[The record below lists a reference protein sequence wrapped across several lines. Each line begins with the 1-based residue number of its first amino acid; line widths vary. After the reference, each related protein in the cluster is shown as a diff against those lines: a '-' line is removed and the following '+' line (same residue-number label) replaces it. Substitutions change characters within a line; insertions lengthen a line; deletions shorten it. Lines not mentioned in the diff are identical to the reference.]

1 MSRCVI
7 VGSAQIKDYE
17 KIKSEFNSDDYF
29 VFCDAGLMHKESL
42 GVKADFIVGDFDSHK
57 KPDTTENVLV
67 LPSVKDDTD
76 TFAAVK
82 LMLDK
87 GFDSFLLVGVTGQ
100 RLDHT
105 LANISVLLYLKNH
118 GAKAQII
125 DDYSKMY
132 VLDGQTAIK
141 KDSCSF
147 FSLVA
152 LSQKLEGVC
161 IQGAKYC
168 LQDATIDNSYQYAV
182 SNETV
187 DDVKI
192 SVQKGDALVVLDF

>member
-7 VGSAQIKDYE
+7 VGSAQINDYE

-87 GFDSFLLVGVTGQ
+87 GFNSFLLVGVTGQ

-105 LANISVLLYLKNH
+105 FANISVLLYLKNH
-118 GAKAQII
+118 GAKAQVI

-132 VLDGQTAIK
+132 VLDGQTVIN

-147 FSLVA
+147 FSLVS

-187 DDVKI
+187 DDVQI

>member
-1 MSRCVI
+1 MARCVI
-7 VGSAQIKDYE
+7 IGSAQIKDYDR
-17 KIKSEFNSDDYF
+17 IKSELKSDDFF
-29 VFCDAGLMHKESL
+29 VFCDAGLMHKDKLCVS
-42 GVKADFIVGDFDSHK
+42 ADFIVGDFDSYK
-57 KPDTTENVLV
+57 KPETTENVLV
-67 LPSVKDDTD
+67 LPTQKDDTD

-87 GFDSFLLVGVTGQ
+87 GFDSFLLIGVTGQ

-105 LANISVLLYLKNH
+105 FANVSVLLYLQKH
-118 GAKAQII
+118 GAYGEII

-132 VLDGQTAIK
+132 VLDRKTTIK

-147 FSLVA
+147 FSLVS
-152 LSQKLEGVC
+152 LSKKLEGVC

-168 LQDATIDNSYQYAV
+168 LQDATIDNFYQYAV

>member
-7 VGSAQIKDYE
+7 IGSAQIKDYK
-17 KIKSEFNSDDYF
+17 KIKSELTSDDYF
-29 VFCDAGLMHKESL
+29 VFCDAGLMHKEKL
-42 GVKADFIVGDFDSHK
+42 GVKAGFIVGDFDSHE
-57 KPDTTENVLV
+57 KPDIKENILV
-67 LPSVKDDTD
+67 LPTQKDDTD

-105 LANISVLLYLKNH
+105 FANISVLLYLQKH
-118 GAKAQII
+118 GAYGEII
-125 DDYSKMY
+125 DDYSKMF
-132 VLDGQTAIK
+132 VLDGQATIQ

-147 FSLVA
+147 FSIVS
-152 LSQKLEGVC
+152 LSDKLEGVN

-168 LQDATIDNSYQYAV
+168 LQDATIDNFYQYAV
-182 SNETV
+182 SNETLS
-187 DDVKI
+187 DVKI
-192 SVQKGDALVVLDF
+192 TVQKGDALVVLDF